1 MRYLIILIVSLLMTT
16 NLGAKGV
23 KNPRFF
29 KKARPTQ
36 LTILATDR
44 AGNILQGQGYFVG
57 EQNDVMLEYN
67 LLKNAISVKAVDAM
81 GKEYN
86 LKRVK
91 GANSLYNIARLSCTE
106 AQKIPAMPILTDAL
120 TVGTAVYVMPLCGPE
135 KDAVCLV
142 DTISKVETFDKGHN
156 YYSLTA
162 KLDERLSGAPVYTEQ
177 GELIGSIQLSASENA
192 THGYILAAT
201 YGQQLEI
208 TAVDANNFD
217 LRSLSLP
224 KQLPADENQA
234 TTYLFLANKQDSI
247 SYRASLEDFIEYFP
261 ESSTGYIQMA
271 EYEARMGNFHKA
283 GKVYADGLSH
293 CKEHLDEIHHSYAKL
308 LYQSGMRNQPF
319 AEGWTLDKGL
329 EEAVAAY
336 ESNPQPLYTA
346 LQGMILYGLERYD
359 DAYAKFVSMAQTNM
373 RSAEYFLYAAQC
385 KQIQDAP
392 AEEVLAMQDSALA
405 CYSKPYPVEAANTLY
420 LRSKTLAQLKR
431 FRDAVNDLN
440 EYEHLLSANVNA
452 EFYYQREQLEMQCRM
467 YQQALNDIDRSVTLE
482 PREPLYRAEQAV
494 VNYRV
499 GQIDEAIAAAR
510 ETIKL
515 DAEFADAYR
524 ILGICLQE
532 KGKKQEARQNLQKA
546 VDLGDELSKGV
557 LEKLQ

>member
-1 MRYLIILIVSLLMTT
+1 MRYLIILIGTLLFSA
-16 NLGAKGV
+16 NLDAKGI
-23 KNPRFF
+23 KNPKFF

-36 LTILATDR
+36 LTILATDH
-44 AGNILQGQGYFVG
+44 AGNIQQGQGYFIG
-57 EQNDVMLEYN
+57 EQNDVLLEYS
-67 LLKNAISVKAVDAM
+67 LLKNAVSVKAVDAM

-86 LKRVK
+86 LRRVK

-106 AQKIPAMPILTDAL
+106 AQKIPQMPVLTEAL
-120 TVGTAVYVMPLCGPE
+120 AVGTAVYVMPLCGPD

-156 YYSLTA
+156 YYGLTA
-162 KLDERLSGAPVYTEQ
+162 QMDERLSGAPVYTSQ
-177 GELIGSIQLSASENA
+177 GELIGSIQLSVDENA
-192 THGYILAAT
+192 AHGYILAAT
-201 YGQQLEI
+201 YGLQLEI
-208 TAVDANNFD
+208 TAVDANNYD

-234 TTYLFLANKQDSI
+234 TTYLFLANKQDSV
-247 SYRASLEDFIEYFP
+247 SYRANLQDFIEYFP

-271 EYEARMGNFHKA
+271 EYEARMGNFQKA
-283 GKVYADGLSH
+283 SETYANGMSN

-336 ESNPQPLYTA
+336 EANPQPLYTA
-346 LQGMILYGLERYD
+346 LQGLILYGLERYN
-359 DAYAKFVSMAQTNM
+359 DAYDKFVSMAGTNM

-392 AEEVLAMQDSALA
+392 AEEILNMQDSALA
-405 CYSKPYPVEAANTLY
+405 CYTKPYPIEAANTLY
-420 LRSKTLAQLKR
+420 LRSKTLTQLKR
-431 FRDAVNDLN
+431 YRDAVSDLN

-452 EFYYQREQLEMQCRM
+452 DFYYQREQLEMQCRM
-467 YQQALNDIDRSVTLE
+467 YQQALNDIDRSASME

-499 GQIDEAIAAAR
+499 GQIDEAITAAR
-510 ETIKL
+510 EAIKL
-515 DAEFADAYR
+515 DPEFGDAYR
-524 ILGICLQE
+524 ILGICLSD

-546 VDLGDELSKGV
+546 VDMGDELAKGV